1 MASSI
6 KGDIRTLEGALVNLL
21 AISSLKREDIDLSL
35 AKLVL
40 EKHVGQR
47 KVNQIDVQNII
58 KTVCRALKVKEKD
71 VLGKGRSMEVALA
84 RQVCMFITKEKTN
97 MSLANIGKQIG
108 GRDHS
113 TVIHAHK
120 NIKEKMNSDI
130 ELKNI
135 VDNIESQI

>member
-1 MASSI
+1 
-6 KGDIRTLEGALVNLL
+6 
-21 AISSLKREDIDLSL
+21 
-35 AKLVL
+35 
-40 EKHVGQR
+40 
-47 KVNQIDVQNII
+47 
-58 KTVCRALKVKEKD
+58 
-71 VLGKGRSMEVALA
+71 MEVALA